1 MKHFLSNED
10 KTILR
15 RSFWMSLVIAILAIV
30 PSFFISWWKW
40 SFGISTLIGY
50 LASAFCY
57 VKLVYIVIKAT
68 NQEYSKPKKVF
79 VLHNMLNLLIY
90 FVVLLGC
97 QLWSSLNIFMC
108 LLGILMIKIIIVISF
123 GKKKQKV
130 GENIDR

>member
-1 MKHFLSNED
+1 MKHLLSNED
-10 KTILR
+10 KTILK
-15 RSFWMSLVIAILAIV
+15 RSFWISVVIAFLAII
-30 PSFFISWWKW
+30 PSFLISWWKW

-68 NQEYSKPKKVF
+68 NQEYRKPKKVF

-90 FVVLLGC
+90 FIALLVC
-97 QLWSSLNIFMC
+97 QLWTSLNIFLC
-108 LLGILMIKIIIVISF
+108 LLGILMIKIVIVISF

-130 GENIDR
+130 GGNIDR